1 MGWGMVEGL
10 GFFGG
15 VGVKVSSLGLRVW
28 AVGRRSAWSMGL
40 GSRGVWV

>member
-1 MGWGMVEGL
+1 MVEGL

-15 VGVKVSSLGLRVW
+15 VGVKVWSLGLRVW
-28 AVGRRSAWSMGL
+28 ALGQRSAWSMGL